1 MLRKIELKKAVKGL
15 IPMKLWNAR
24 RIASII
30 KQHKNVA
37 AFWTPVIE
45 AYYNGEIES
54 YSLKPKKELDTQKVI
69 WQYWGQGMD
78 NVSLPG
84 IVQILSLIHI

>member
-24 RIASII
+24 RTASII

-37 AFWTPVIE
+37 TF
-45 AYYNGEIES
+45 
-54 YSLKPKKELDTQKVI
+54 
-69 WQYWGQGMD
+69 
-78 NVSLPG
+78 
-84 IVQILSLIHI
+84 

>member
-37 AFWTPVIE
+37 AFWTPVIV

-69 WQYWGQGMD
+69 WQYWGR
-78 NVSLPG
+78 VWITSVCPG
-84 IVQILSLIHI
+84 LYRFALIR

>member
-30 KQHKNVA
+30 KQR
-37 AFWTPVIE
+37 
-45 AYYNGEIES
+45 S
-54 YSLKPKKELDTQKVI
+54 CLLD
-69 WQYWGQGMD
+69 
-78 NVSLPG
+78 SC
-84 IVQILSLIHI
+84 H

>member
-24 RIASII
+24 RTASII

-37 AFWTPVIE
+37 AFWTPGIE

-54 YSLKPKKELDTQKVI
+54 YSLKPKKELNTKKLN
-69 WQYWGQGMD
+69 WLY
-78 NVSLPG
+78 
-84 IVQILSLIHI
+84 